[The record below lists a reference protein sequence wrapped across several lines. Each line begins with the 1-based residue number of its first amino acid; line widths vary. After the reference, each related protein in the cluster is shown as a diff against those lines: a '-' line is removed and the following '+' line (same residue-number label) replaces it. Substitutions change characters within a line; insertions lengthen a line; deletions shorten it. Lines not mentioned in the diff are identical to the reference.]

1 MRDHLSEL
9 QLETVETI
17 PTHSAQH
24 LVNGYAAE
32 IRERRDQLL
41 DDLAIYESK
50 LRDTDHLDPLDFT
63 GLGKL
68 YRGHVIQIRN
78 LLEEFDDAVQS
89 SLHEAHA
96 SSITP

>member
-1 MRDHLSEL
+1 MRDQLSEL
-9 QLETVETI
+9 QLETVDTP

-24 LVNGYAAE
+24 LVNAYAAE

-50 LRDTDHLDPLDFT
+50 LRDIDQLDPLDFT

-68 YRGHVIQIRN
+68 YRAHVIQIKN
-78 LLEEFDDAVQS
+78 LLKEFDDAV
-89 SLHEAHA
+89 
-96 SSITP
+96 